1 MEARLIAVDPQG
13 GHAEVV
19 LPKEPVSVGG
29 RPEDGVFLR
38 IGVAASILRLRFDP
52 SLSTWVVDVLEAPV
66 PVRLNDEPLAER
78 ASAPLVNGDQL
89 AFLGFQVGIRLIS
102 AEPVFNGRAASIL
115 PLPKSGA
122 LVFGRGEAPAGEA
135 AGFVGLDADDQ
146 TISSKHFI
154 IERQQGGHII
164 RDVSRFGTTLNG
176 VSFSTAELVYGDRIK
191 IGHYTFEFDGKALRW
206 LDHPDAGMIEAE
218 RLTREAGGRKILNEV
233 TLRVRPG
240 EFVGILGGSG
250 QGKSTLLNALCG
262 IVPASSGAVR
272 VSRQLLEDRSSIRD
286 LGVGYVPQDDI
297 VHRELTVNDAL
308 LLSGRLRLN
317 LPVAQIR
324 ARIDRIIGQLGLEEH
339 RAKRVYMLSGGQ
351 RKRVSIGIELLS
363 NPSVLFLDEP
373 SSGLDPATEE
383 NLMVLLQ
390 KLALSGITVV
400 CTTHVLQKAYLFDRL
415 LFIQDGRLV
424 FSGDSDEARTHFLGG
439 GQAGSQLEAPL
450 EKIYSILAD
459 RSIPAEAREQA
470 YLASPFAPP
479 PAMAAAPPAAATR
492 RGRGKGVRDDR
503 RVPAPR
509 ALATLLKRQWKIVVA
524 DPLNLAFLLAQAV
537 VIAILIAWA
546 SDDIGMRM
554 FLMVVASMWFGCS
567 NAAQQ
572 IVGEIMIFRRERVC
586 GLGLATYYGSKLL
599 FLGALTALQTL
610 LLFGCAHLMARHW
623 HPEEFNRP
631 EFERQLN
638 ERYTAVAGQEEP
650 VMAAADDDFI
660 AKGDED
666 FGLVEEQS
674 AQSSTTPAAPAP
686 PPPPSPPKPGTVERL
701 ASIGDWFHLGGNL
714 TESGPRDLLLENG
727 ERARD
732 PAGKLLS
739 FAGLPIDRV
748 LTVTL
753 LLRAGGLLSAGLIGV
768 ILGLTVSTLVRS
780 ATQAVMWVPLLLI
793 PQILFG
799 GFVIPYPEMSGSARA
814 FSRGVPS
821 FACQRLIDVSHV
833 YGRAMPFLSNRTKTP
848 VFLTTDGSKETI
860 EWERAGKPLS
870 QDYDRISPF
879 NRSWQNL
886 LVVPDD
892 RGRHK
897 QESVRVTGTFT
908 TIPRDSVKS
917 RQDVRYLKGTVFRN
931 LQPAWAALGCLGA
944 WVAVCAT
951 VTLSGLVIKQTG
963 G

>member
-13 GHAEVV
+13 AEVEVV
-19 LPKEPVSVGG
+19 LPKEPITLGG
-29 RPEDGVFLR
+29 RPEDRIFLR
-38 IGVAASILRLRFDP
+38 IGVAASILCFRFDP
-52 SLSTWVVDVLEAPV
+52 SLSTWVADVLDAPV
-66 PVRLNDEPLAER
+66 PVRLNDEPLPER
-78 ASAPLVNGDQL
+78 ASAPLVSGDRF

-102 AEPVFNGRAASIL
+102 AEPVLNGRAVSVI
-115 PLPKSGA
+115 PLPKTGA
-122 LVFGRGEAPAGEA
+122 LIFGRGEAPAGEA
-135 AGFVGLDADDQ
+135 AGFVALDADDQ
-146 TISSKHFI
+146 TISSKHFTV
-154 IERQQGGHII
+154 ERQQAQYLI

-176 VSFSTAELVYGDRIK
+176 TPFSTAGLVYGDRIK
-191 IGHYTFEFDGKALRW
+191 LGHYTFEFDGKALRW
-206 LDHPDAGMIEAE
+206 LDHPDTGMIEAE
-218 RLTREAGGRKILNEV
+218 RLTRQAGGRKILNEV

-272 VSRQLLEDRSSIRD
+272 VSRQLLEDRASIRD

-297 VHRELTVNDAL
+297 VHRELTVNDAM

-317 LPVAQIR
+317 LPPEQIR
-324 ARIDRIIGQLGLEEH
+324 ARIDRIIAELGLEEH
-339 RAKRVYMLSGGQ
+339 RTKRVYMLSGGQ

-424 FSGDSDEARTHFLGG
+424 FSGNSDEARTHFLGEG
-439 GQAGSQLEAPL
+439 NAGSQLEVPL

-459 RSIPAEAREQA
+459 RSVPAEAREQA
-470 YLASPFAPP
+470 YLASRFAPLP
-479 PAMAAAPPAAATR
+479 SVAARGGTAAAAR
-492 RGRGKGVRDDR
+492 KGRGAGTRDDR

-509 ALATLLKRQWKIVVA
+509 ALATLLKRQWRIMAA

-537 VIAILIAWA
+537 VIAVLIAWA

-554 FLMVVASMWFGCS
+554 FLMVVAAMWFGCS

-572 IVGEIMIFRRERVC
+572 IIGEIMIFRRERVC
-586 GLGLATYYGSKLL
+586 GLGLATYYGSKLM
-599 FLGALTALQTL
+599 FLGALTALQTF
-610 LLFGCAHLMARHW
+610 LLFGCGHLLARKW

-631 EFERQLN
+631 EFERLLN
-638 ERYTAVAGQEEP
+638 ERYTTVAGQEEP
-650 VMAAADDDFI
+650 VFAAADDSFV
-660 AKGDED
+660 AKGDDDYEA
-666 FGLVEEQS
+666 VEAKP
-674 AQSSTTPAAPAP
+674 AQAAAAPAAP
-686 PPPPSPPKPGTVERL
+686 PPPKPPEAATVDRL
-701 ASIGDWFHLGGNL
+701 AALGDWFHIGANI

-732 PAGKLLS
+732 LSGKLLS
-739 FAGLPIDRV
+739 FSGLPVDRV

-753 LLRAGGLLSAGLIGV
+753 LLRAGGLLAAGFIGV

-780 ATQAVMWVPLLLI
+780 PTQAVMWVPLLLI

-799 GFVIPYPEMSGSARA
+799 GFVIPYPEMSSSARV
-814 FSRGVPS
+814 FSHAVPS

-848 VFLTTDGSKETI
+848 VFLTTNGSKETI
-860 EWERAGKPLS
+860 EWERAGKSLS

-908 TIPRDSVKS
+908 TVPRDSVRS
-917 RQDVRYLKGTVFRN
+917 RQDVSYLKGTVFRN
-931 LQPAWAALGCLGA
+931 LNPAWSALGCLGA

-951 VTLSGLVIKQTG
+951 ITLSGLVIKQTG